1 VLNGHAMVLTHA
13 CRSDSK
19 ATHAVS
25 MPVWGMYYMLKGKTP
40 SLPLGE
46 ICGAVIP
53 KMLASHN
60 DKPFLS
66 PKDNNAEYG
75 HPERAPVFPQNMSLF
90 KIYGVRWGRN
100 DHVGELGKGQTE
112 GMATNNTVLGTCR
125 HSRFP

>member
-19 ATHAVS
+19 ATQAVS

-40 SLPLGE
+40 SLPRGE
-46 ICGAVIP
+46 ICGAVIL

-100 DHVGELGKGQTE
+100 DHVGEASPG
-112 GMATNNTVLGTCR
+112 
-125 HSRFP
+125 SRWRQPPNRGGGGEEVGRG